1 MSEPVSRDEL
11 TLRLARAFDLAW
23 NSYYRPGR
31 RGAIS
36 ESLARTSLAKQLIKL
51 AKDGVSEE
59 GDLAEGGLRHLVS
72 LTPEPWGQLRIE
84 RAGAKF
90 VRPWRIRVD
99 NLGSRQNCYGVGPRQ
114 G

>member
-1 MSEPVSRDEL
+1 MSKQVSRDEL

-51 AKDGVSEE
+51 TNEGVSEE
-59 GDLAEGGLRHLVS
+59 GALAEGGLRHLVS

-99 NLGSRQNCYGVGPRQ
+99 NLGSRQNC
-114 G
+114 

>member
-1 MSEPVSRDEL
+1 MSKPVSRDEL

-31 RGAIS
+31 RDAIS
-36 ESLARTSLAKQLIKL
+36 ELLARTSLAKQLIKL
-51 AKDGVSEE
+51 AKEGVSEE
-59 GDLAEGGLRHLVS
+59 EALAEGGLRYLVS

-99 NLGSRQNCYGVGPRQ
+99 KLGSRQNC
-114 G
+114 